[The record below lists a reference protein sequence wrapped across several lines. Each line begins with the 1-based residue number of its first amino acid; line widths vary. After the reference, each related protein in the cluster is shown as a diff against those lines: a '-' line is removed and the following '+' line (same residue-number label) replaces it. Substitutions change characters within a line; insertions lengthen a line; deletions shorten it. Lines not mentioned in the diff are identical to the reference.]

1 MISGCQGYDRVYD
14 IVLYHQS
21 KPIQKIIGVCA
32 KFAHTPISMMKT
44 IVITIL
50 TTGNGASGKNFISLD
65 ISDFRQKNN
74 CLKVFEMMKKS
85 LHLQPQTIK
94 TMRYSMNIITLEP
107 KVSTGWILGCR
118 VRYAHCSGN

>member
-1 MISGCQGYDRVYD
+1 MHFAISANSVVVNRQIEVGV
-14 IVLYHQS
+14 S
-21 KPIQKIIGVCA
+21 KMEMTSDK
-32 KFAHTPISMMKT
+32 
-44 IVITIL
+44 L
-50 TTGNGASGKNFISLD
+50 FISLD
-65 ISDFRQKNN
+65 ISDLGNEKS
-74 CLKVFEMMKKS
+74 CLEVFEIRKKS

>member
-1 MISGCQGYDRVYD
+1 MKISHKSELRLRFKSLTRKYAIFSQ
-14 IVLYHQS
+14 
-21 KPIQKIIGVCA
+21 IQELRFFRKDYN
-32 KFAHTPISMMKT
+32 FKT

-85 LHLQPQTIK
+85 LHFATANQI
-94 TMRYSMNIITLEP
+94 
-107 KVSTGWILGCR
+107 V
-118 VRYAHCSGN
+118 

>member
-1 MISGCQGYDRVYD
+1 MI
-14 IVLYHQS
+14 LYYREW
-21 KPIQKIIGVCA
+21 G
-32 KFAHTPISMMKT
+32 
-44 IVITIL
+44 
-50 TTGNGASGKNFISLD
+50 
-65 ISDFRQKNN
+65 FRKNN

>member
-1 MISGCQGYDRVYD
+1 MCKICTYHYQHDENYRYNDTLLQRMGLQEKT
-14 IVLYHQS
+14 LYL
-21 KPIQKIIGVCA
+21 K
-32 KFAHTPISMMKT
+32 
-44 IVITIL
+44 
-50 TTGNGASGKNFISLD
+50 D
-65 ISDFRQKNN
+65 ISDLGHEKS
-74 CLKVFEMMKKS
+74 CLELFEIRKKS